1 MPTSTTDVK
10 NKAEDAMEQIAELR
24 AQVEAL
30 MREKAAGLVGHTV
43 ERVEAA
49 AHDASDLARERAE
62 ALAVMV
68 RERPLSSVLIAAAV
82 GFLFGRAGR

>member
-1 MPTSTTDVK
+1 MPTNSTDAK
-10 NKAEDAMEQIAELR
+10 GKAADAMAEIAELR

-30 MREKAAGLVGHTV
+30 MREKVAGVVGQTV

-68 RERPLSSVLIAAAV
+68 RERPLTAVLIAVAV
-82 GFLFGRAGR
+82 GFLLGRTGR